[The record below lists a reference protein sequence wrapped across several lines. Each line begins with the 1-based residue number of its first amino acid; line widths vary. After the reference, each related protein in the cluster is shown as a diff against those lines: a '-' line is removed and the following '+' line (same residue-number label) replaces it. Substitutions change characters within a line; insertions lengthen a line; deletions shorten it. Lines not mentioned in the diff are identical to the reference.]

1 MRKVHNLTIALLFFG
16 IIVSAQSPDSVIVEN
31 NRSSCSDYLKL
42 KKDMEDLVKKINVE
56 YRKDGDFLAKFQ
68 KAQAIWVAYRDA
80 QIDMIFPEADKS
92 MYGASYAS
100 CRCNWLIDMTI
111 QRYDL
116 LLRWISNFDDG
127 DTCNGSVNSK
137 KRKSYIKF
145 ND

>member
-1 MRKVHNLTIALLFFG
+1 MRKVHNLTIGLLFFG

-31 NRSSCSDYLKL
+31 NRSSCNDYLKL
-42 KKDMEDLVKKINVE
+42 KKDLEDLVKKINVE
-56 YRKDGDFLAKFQ
+56 YRKDGIFLAKFQ
-68 KAQAIWVAYRDA
+68 KAQATWIAYRDA
-80 QIDMIFPEADKS
+80 QVEMIFPETDKS
-92 MYGASYAS
+92 IYGAAYAT
-100 CRCNWLIDMTI
+100 CRCNWLIDMTT
-111 QRYDL
+111 QRYDF